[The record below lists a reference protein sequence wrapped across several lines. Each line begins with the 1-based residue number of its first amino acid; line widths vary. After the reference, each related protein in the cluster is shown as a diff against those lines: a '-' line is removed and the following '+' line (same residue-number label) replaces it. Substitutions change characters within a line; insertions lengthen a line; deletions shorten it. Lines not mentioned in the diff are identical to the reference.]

1 MNDKKK
7 YSQFYSKNTKELF
20 NNIIDLFLNDYNK
33 NISIIEPC
41 CGEGDIIKFLKTKNI
56 NNFELYDIKPKYENT
71 QKLDTILNQID
82 LNNKYIITNP
92 PYTAKNK
99 LTKEQKNLYK
109 DYLNDIDDLYQIYIK
124 QIINSNV
131 ISGILIL
138 PINFLFSNNNKIR
151 KEFILKYQ
159 IVFCNLFEKQIF
171 SDTTSAICIFYFK
184 IRNKQNN
191 NLNDFIFKS
200 NLIRKNE
207 IKEIIIELS
216 NKNNYYY
223 GYEVYKKIYEDY
235 VILSRYDKEINNEQ
249 YLTHIKIYTLD
260 PNMKTIYDNEPK
272 INLLTDRSF
281 INIVSS
287 LELNEYEEKYIIK
300 KFNEILL
307 YYRNK
312 YNSLFMS
319 SYREFS
325 RKRLSFNLIYIWLEN
340 IINELF
346 EIKYNNIIT
355 NDLIFKLCE
364 IYDNNEKE
372 LITFDELYEKINI
385 ELINRNVNNFYEN
398 IDKNKIKK
406 NYENN
411 ILFKQKYKTF
421 DEFYNYIINHK
432 DDVFIQTLFIKN
444 SSKQSFHE
452 ILQIYLME
460 KKLNIKFDIHIKDK
474 LTNTKSFDGINK
486 ENKIYL
492 VCKYINEYGDFKDNQ
507 INDLIKFNTY
517 SKETNYLIYI
527 VISGNYGKKKIKQ
540 LLENNLN
547 DNVKIEYL

>member
-1 MNDKKK
+1 MNNKKK
-7 YSQFYSKNTKELF
+7 YSQFYTKNTNELF
-20 NNIIDLFLNDYNK
+20 NNIIDLFLDDYNK
-33 NISIIEPC
+33 NISIVEPC

-56 NNFELYDIKPKYENT
+56 NNFELYDIKPNYENT
-71 QKLDTILNQID
+71 QKLDTILNPIN

-99 LTKEQKNLYK
+99 LTKEQKDLYK
-109 DYLNDIDDLYQIYIK
+109 KYLNDIDDLYQIYIK

-159 IVFCNLFEKQIF
+159 IVLCNLFEKKIF
-171 SDTTSAICIFYFK
+171 NETTSAICIFYFK
-184 IRNKQNN
+184 IRNEQNN
-191 NLNDFIFKS
+191 NLNIFTFKS

-207 IKEIIIELS
+207 TKEIIIELS
-216 NKNNYYY
+216 KKNNYCY
-223 GYEVYKKIYEDY
+223 GYEVYKKKYKDF

-249 YLTHIKIYTLD
+249 FLTHIKIYTID
-260 PNMKTIYDNEPK
+260 PNMKAIYDNEPK

-287 LELNEYEEKYIIK
+287 LELNEDEEKYIIK

-307 YYRNK
+307 FYRNK

-346 EIKYNNIIT
+346 DIKYTYDIT
-355 NDLIFKLCE
+355 NDLIFKICE
-364 IYDNNEKE
+364 IYDNDEKE
-372 LITFDELYEKINI
+372 LITFDKLYEKINI
-385 ELINRNVNNFYEN
+385 ELINRNIENFCEN

-421 DEFYNYIINHK
+421 EEFFNYIINHK

-460 KKLNIKFDIHIKDK
+460 KKLNMKFKIHIKDK
-474 LTNTKSFDGINK
+474 LTNTKSFDGINE

-492 VCKYINEYGDFKDNQ
+492 ACKYINECGGSQDNQ

-517 SKETNYLIYI
+517 SKETNYIIYI